1 MWRQKTSPTAEP
13 LSLEEAKLHL
23 RVENAEDDTL
33 IGTLISAAREA
44 AETFLGRMIPERQFE
59 IVLDR
64 YPETPYR
71 LPLLPVK
78 SVVSIVCVLE
88 DGSEIPLGEGTF
100 RIAAGD
106 RLIVDD
112 WPQGTPR
119 TYDALTITVT
129 AGTETV
135 PARWKQAMLLV
146 IGHWYEHR
154 ESVNVGNIVNEL
166 PQGFEMLLWPDRVV
180 PA

>member
-1 MWRQKTSPTAEP
+1 MWREKTSATAEP
-13 LSLEEAKLHL
+13 LTLEEAKLHL
-23 RVENAEDDTL
+23 RVENAEDDAL

-44 AETFLGRMIPERQFE
+44 AETFLGRVIPERQFE
-59 IVLDR
+59 IVLDG

-71 LPLLPVK
+71 FPFLPVK
-78 SVVSIVCVLE
+78 AVVSIVCVLE
-88 DGSEIPLGEGTF
+88 DETEVGLTEGTF
-100 RIAAGD
+100 RLASGD
-106 RLIVDD
+106 RLVVDT
-112 WPQGTPR
+112 WPEGTPR
-119 TYDALTITVT
+119 TYDAVTITVT